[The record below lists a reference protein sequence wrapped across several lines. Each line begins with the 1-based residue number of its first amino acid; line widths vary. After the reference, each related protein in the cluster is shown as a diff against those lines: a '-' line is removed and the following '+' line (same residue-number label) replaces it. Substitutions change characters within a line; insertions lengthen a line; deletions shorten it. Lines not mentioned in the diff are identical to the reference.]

1 VNPMDLEGSGSG
13 LLQKNLREM
22 TREMDRLQDLKIRI
36 GENIRVLGEI
46 QTFYGGQ
53 LARELARDGN
63 GIDWKDQGKEHVE
76 GLCKGL
82 ADAIRQLKEIERQV
96 VILDD
101 SSKNT
106 EKLVRSKNIIIVTS
120 S

>member
-1 VNPMDLEGSGSG
+1 MDLEGSGSG

-22 TREMDRLQDLKIRI
+22 TREMDRLQDLKIRV

-53 LARELARDGN
+53 LAR
-63 GIDWKDQGKEHVE
+63 KDQGKEHVE

-101 SSKNT
+101 SSKST